1 MKEKEAKDALAKSRK
16 EVKDITKTSLKSKSS
31 SSKPKNKLS
40 AATPEEGDDLE
51 ALKKKL
57 KLLEGSD
64 GGTDL
69 TNMDGLDELLKE
81 TGK

>member
-16 EVKDITKTSLKSKSS
+16 EVKDITKTSLKSKS